1 MRRIKLTIA
10 YDGTHY
16 HGWQKLTEGDDTI
29 EGKLGAAIRSLI
41 PDETPELIGASRT
54 DAGVHARGNVAVFD
68 TLSTIPA
75 PNFTPALNRY
85 LPEDIRIIASE
96 EVPEAFH
103 PRFQPHTKIYEYRID
118 NNRVPDP
125 LKRLYCYNFSFP
137 LDLYAMQRAAGYLI
151 GVHDFRSFVNPD
163 SQVFQ
168 RGGDAVREI
177 YHIDICRI
185 SPEEGAFEPNASA
198 GQMVNAAGDRQK
210 PDAGCA
216 TSPELSGGELRIR
229 ISGNGFLYHMIRI
242 IAGTLLEVG
251 TGKRKPEDI
260 PDILSQR
267 DRRAA
272 GRTAPAKG
280 LTLVKLVYQDTPL
293 PHV

>member
-41 PDETPELIGASRT
+41 PNETPELIGASRT

-68 TLSTIPA
+68 TLSKIPA

-85 LPEDIRIIASE
+85 LPEDIRIVASE

-103 PRFQPHTKIYEYRID
+103 PRFQPHIKVYEYRID
-118 NNRVPDP
+118 NKRVPDP

-137 LDLYAMQRAAGYLI
+137 LDLHAMQRAAGYLI

-163 SQVFQ
+163 SQVLQ

-177 YHIDICRI
+177 YNIDICCI
-185 SPEEGAFEPNASA
+185 APEKSAFEPDFSAAQMTGNA
-198 GQMVNAAGDRQK
+198 GNGQK
-210 PDAGCA
+210 PDADYVL
-216 TSPELSGGELRIR
+216 SPVLPGGEFRIR

-242 IAGTLLEVG
+242 IVGTLLEVG

-260 PDILSQR
+260 QDILSQR

-272 GRTAPAKG
+272 GRTVPAKG
-280 LTLVKLVYQDTPL
+280 LTLVKLDYQDMPL
-293 PHV
+293 YHV